1 MEYPFS
7 ITMSDSEELF
17 RGRQNVHDISGG
29 YWYALD
35 TKEYVPSTTS
45 GGNEK
50 VINYKPLELWKS
62 QKEMDD
68 AFKHAYKHIE
78 KSYSN
83 ISFQLNGA
91 MMAEATK
98 HSKKT

>member
-29 YWYALD
+29 YWYAL
-35 TKEYVPSTTS
+35 E
-45 GGNEK
+45 
-50 VINYKPLELWKS
+50 IWKS

-98 HSKKT
+98 HSKKTKRYTQKKHRH